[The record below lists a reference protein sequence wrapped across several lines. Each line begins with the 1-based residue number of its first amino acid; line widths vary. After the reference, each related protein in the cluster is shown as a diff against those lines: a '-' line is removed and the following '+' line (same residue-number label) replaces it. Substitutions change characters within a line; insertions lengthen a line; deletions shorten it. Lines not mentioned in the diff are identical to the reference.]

1 MPANKWQARKSS
13 PSVPRNVV
21 AALVGL
27 ACAFAAFYGAVVLQG
42 TMVLR
47 GTPGSQPLAA
57 APLAR
62 WVLARDIDATEEKGE
77 FVRRAIRQSP
87 LSPEAFTYLGIHA
100 DGDRADRLLEHA
112 GRLSRHSTLTQQNLY
127 NHFIDSNPA
136 LALQQAEALL
146 RRQKSAEPLFED
158 FAQRVDGNRG
168 FVEALGEAM
177 RRSGGE
183 AWPINFLSE
192 HAAEIEDESIV
203 ALTPNLRT
211 GGGDLDRE
219 ATAQVIETLRYS
231 RRNELGARLYTSF
244 IAPEGY
250 PLRLDWSENSVGSSG
265 FGWRLAEGYRTAQD
279 GQNGPVLRRSNAIG
293 SDGTTRMLALP
304 PGSYRL
310 QPADGA
316 ADSGDWQWQL
326 SCAAG
331 GRKMSGRDWPAS
343 IAIGADCPVQQL
355 ELRAPFGSNAT
366 LGTLVFEPT
375 GG

>member
-13 PSVPRNVV
+13 PSDPRTVV
-21 AALVGL
+21 AALVSL

-42 TMVLR
+42 TVVLR
-47 GTPGSQPLAA
+47 GTLGSQPLAA

-62 WVLARDIDATEEKGE
+62 WVLARDIDETDEKDE

-146 RRQKSAEPLFED
+146 RRRKSAEPLFED
-158 FAQRVDGNRG
+158 FAQRINGNRG
-168 FVEALGEAM
+168 FTQALGEAM
-177 RRSGGE
+177 QRSGGE

-192 HAAEIEDESIV
+192 HAARLEDESIV
-203 ALTPNLRT
+203 ALASNLRT
-211 GGGDLDRE
+211 VGGNLDRE
-219 ATAQVIETLRYS
+219 LTAQLIDTLRYN
-231 RRNELGARLYTSF
+231 RRNELSARIYTAL

-250 PLRLDWSENSVGSSG
+250 PLRLDWSEDSVGSSG
-265 FGWRLAEGYRTAQD
+265 FGWRLAEGYRIAQD
-279 GQNGPVLRRSNAIG
+279 GQNGPALRRSNAIG
-293 SDGTTRMLALP
+293 SNGTTRMLALP

-310 QPADGA
+310 QPTNGV

-326 SCAAG
+326 SCASG
-331 GRKMSGRDWPAS
+331 GPKMSGRDWPAS

-366 LGTLVFEPT
+366 LGTLVFGPI